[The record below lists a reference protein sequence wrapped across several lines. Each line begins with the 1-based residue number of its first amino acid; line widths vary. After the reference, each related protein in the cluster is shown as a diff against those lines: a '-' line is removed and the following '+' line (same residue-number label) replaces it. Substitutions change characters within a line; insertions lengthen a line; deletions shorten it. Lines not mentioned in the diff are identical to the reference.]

1 MEDYEEIIEE
11 QIEGSEAAQIAL
23 LVSLRKI
30 VEKADNKQEV
40 LDTIDEMLKA
50 FETAEDDDDE

>member
-50 FETAEDDDDE
+50 FETAEDDDE

>member
-50 FETAEDDDDE
+50 FETAEDDDK

>member
-1 MEDYEEIIEE
+1 MEDYEEIIKE
-11 QIEGSEAAQIAL
+11 QIEGSEAAQVAL

-50 FETAEDDDDE
+50 FETAEDDDE